1 MLHVVRYNE
10 KPIMCFFFKKISEI
24 SLNYTAKRVELAC
37 FKGFCM
43 NCLMMISFESKPVTL

>member
-1 MLHVVRYNE
+1 
-10 KPIMCFFFKKISEI
+10 MCFFFKKISEI